1 MARVFL
7 NLGAVVVAVAFGTTR
22 SQISAQQGGGH
33 QHQHSHEESGAVETM
48 AHDHRGADPHMKLS
62 PTRPATPADHE
73 RAEALVQTLRRVL
86 EPYRDSAR
94 AERDGYR
101 PFLPQLRL
109 PQYHFTNWKHGFRGA
124 FTFDPEKP
132 TSLLYKRQDGQYV
145 LSGAMY
151 TAPARASAD
160 QLHARVPLSIARWH
174 AHVNIC
180 LPPRNATGVDWTQLG
195 FKGSIATPAACDEA
209 GGRFHPQ
216 IFGWMVHVQPFETD
230 PARIWAH

>member
-1 MARVFL
+1 MGHEHH
-7 NLGAVVVAVAFGTTR
+7 GA
-22 SQISAQQGGGH
+22 
-33 QHQHSHEESGAVETM
+33 
-48 AHDHRGADPHMKLS
+48 DDPHMKLT
-62 PTRPATPADHE
+62 PTRPATPGDRE
-73 RAEALVQTLRRVL
+73 RADALVQTLRRAL

-101 PFLPQLRL
+101 PFLPQLPL
-109 PQYHFTNWKHGFRGA
+109 PQYHFTNWRYGFLGA

-132 TSLLYKRQDGQYV
+132 TSLLYRRKDGKGKYV

-151 TAPARASAD
+151 TAPARATAD
-160 QLHARVPLSIARWH
+160 QLDARVPLSIARWH

-180 LPPRNATGVDWTQLG
+180 LPPRNARRVDWTELG
-195 FKGSIATPAACDEA
+195 FKGSIATQAACDEA

-216 IFGWMVHVQPFETD
+216 VFGWMVHIQPFETD